1 LGLNILG
8 IVEDRLLYYYSSKLC
23 SLSISG
29 IMYPDIVTRCLIK
42 MCGYNIGGNVMSRFN
57 NSRIRFRSQ
66 VGVRD
71 VVIF

>member
-1 LGLNILG
+1 
-8 IVEDRLLYYYSSKLC
+8 
-23 SLSISG
+23 
-29 IMYPDIVTRCLIK
+29 MYPDIVTRCLIK

-71 VVIF
+71 VVNF